1 MLRITH
7 TSSTPNDIVLKAE
20 GQIMAEG
27 VGLLESEC
35 RRFLGGSQRV
45 LLDLGEVNYLDR
57 RGVLLLRELTRESL
71 ALINCPPLVAQVL
84 IEDAA
89 G

>member
-1 MLRITH
+1 
-7 TSSTPNDIVLKAE
+7 
-20 GQIMAEG
+20 MAEE

-45 LLDLGEVNYLDR
+45 FLDLGEVNYLDR
-57 RGVLLLRELTRESL
+57 PAVLLLRELTRESL

-89 G
+89 R